1 MYPNT
6 GATIRADL
14 NSVVEEASM
23 AEAFFIG
30 EKLLPSFGV
39 DAKSG
44 TYPKLTKAITESMK
58 AAPTDNKRERGGSY
72 PRVKRAWTT
81 DTYDTVDRGLEEAV
95 DDTDAKDAARFFNA
109 ESISA
114 KLVLRAM
121 KIAHE
126 KRVAAEIF
134 HATTWGT
141 PTAAAVDYTDANIA
155 TIDAPLDI
163 QAAIER
169 VYDNGEQADT
179 IVIPSAVYNRLR
191 RSTLLK
197 AFLVGQNLPGAN
209 ITPDAIGQAFAAN
222 GIKQVL
228 IAASREDTSV
238 KKATQTYT
246 AGKVWSNDYIWVGKV
261 GSGDFMNGG
270 AGRTIVWNAEGGLY
284 VTESY
289 REESTRSNI
298 VRVRQ
303 HTVEKIVDANC
314 GTLIDTAYA

>member
-1 MYPNT
+1 MYPNS

-14 NSVVEEASM
+14 NSVVEEASQ

-58 AAPTDNKRERGGSY
+58 AAPSDNIRERGGSY

-81 DTYDTVDRGLEEAV
+81 DTYDTQDRGLEEAV
-95 DDTDAKDAARFFNA
+95 DDGDQKDAARFFNSEA
-109 ESISA
+109 ISA

-126 KRVAAEIF
+126 KRVAAQIF

-141 PTAAAVDYTDANIA
+141 PTNSAVAYTEANIA
-155 TIDAPLDI
+155 TIDAALDI

-169 VYDNGEQADT
+169 VYDNAEQADT

-197 AFLVGQNLPGAN
+197 SFLVGQNLPGAN

-228 IAASREDTSV
+228 IAASREDTAV
-238 KKATQTYT
+238 KKATQTYV
-246 AGKVWSNDYIWVGKV
+246 AGAIWANTYIWVGKV

-270 AGRTIVWNAEGGLY
+270 AGRTIVWNAEGGLW

-303 HTVEKIVDANC
+303 HTSEKIVDANS
-314 GTLIDTAYA
+314 GTLIATQYS

>member
-1 MYPNT
+1 MYPNS

-14 NSVVEEASM
+14 NSVVEEASQ
-23 AEAFFIG
+23 AEAFLIG

-58 AAPTDNKRERGGSY
+58 EGGDIRQPGGTY
-72 PRVKRAWTT
+72 GRVKRAWTN
-81 DTYDTVDRGLEEAV
+81 DTYDTQDRGLEEAV
-95 DDTDAKDAARFFNA
+95 DDTNAKDAARFFNA
-109 ESISA
+109 EAVAA

-121 KIAHE
+121 KLAHE
-126 KRVAAEIF
+126 RRVAAEIF

-141 PTAAAVDYTDANIA
+141 PTNSAVAYTDALIA
-155 TIDAPLDI
+155 TMDLPLDI

-169 VYDNGEQADT
+169 VADNAERPDT
-179 IVIPSAVYNRLR
+179 IVMSSNVYNRAR

-197 AFLVGQNLPGAN
+197 SFLVGQNLPGAN
-209 ITPDAIGQAFAAN
+209 VTPDAIAQAFSAN

-228 IAASREDTSV
+228 IGASRYDSAV

-246 AGKVWSNDYIWVGKV
+246 AGKIWSDTYIWVGKV

-270 AGRTIVWNAEGGLY
+270 AGRTIVWNAEGGLF

-289 REESTRSNI
+289 REEVTRSNI

-303 HTVEKIVDANC
+303 HTTEKVVDANA
-314 GTLIDTAYA
+314 GTLIATQWS